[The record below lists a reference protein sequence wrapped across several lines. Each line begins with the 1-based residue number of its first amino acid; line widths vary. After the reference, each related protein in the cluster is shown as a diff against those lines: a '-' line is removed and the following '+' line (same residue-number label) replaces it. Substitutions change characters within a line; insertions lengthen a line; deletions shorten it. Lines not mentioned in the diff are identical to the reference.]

1 MGYQPRTD
9 KLELASGDL
18 LIEVF
23 NEGIDNYNRQNNANV
38 ERYIN
43 PMPGKPA
50 YDWLGTV
57 LRKAWS
63 HNISAS
69 VSGGTD
75 NVRYYVSG
83 TYKHTEGTAVD
94 NQMNQYSLKSTVSG
108 KIKRWL
114 SFGVN
119 TMLSYN
125 HNDRVGS
132 GYSGLNVIKA
142 AVEQYP
148 WDRQSRNPT
157 SGSRHTGP

>member
-43 PMPGKPA
+43 PMSGKPA

-63 HNISAS
+63 HNISAPI
-69 VSGGTD
+69 
-75 NVRYYVSG
+75 NIP
-83 TYKHTEGTAVD
+83 KE
-94 NQMNQYSLKSTVSG
+94 
-108 KIKRWL
+108 
-114 SFGVN
+114 
-119 TMLSYN
+119 
-125 HNDRVGS
+125 
-132 GYSGLNVIKA
+132 
-142 AVEQYP
+142 P
-148 WDRQSRNPT
+148 P
-157 SGSRHTGP
+157 